1 VDGVMI
7 NMFYAGDW
15 TLATRTQ
22 IGATNNFYGKRTYAE
37 LFWET
42 FASTG
47 LTKDDLNTG
56 ATYSWVLQHPE
67 ERVVVA
73 APYGIARLSLVQTT
87 GPVSEKLEALMPEK
101 YALATLED
109 VQEFVTAEG
118 KKQGVQWQGV
128 CLKANG
134 FRYKLRSNEYDE
146 ARHLRGNQAKRAYTW
161 LELWS
166 KGKLPAYLRI
176 YPEEQ
181 CDADAIITNFKG
193 CTQELHDLYMTVYR
207 KKELPLGQ
215 APQKYR
221 KLLWDAHKAN
231 KGAYFPALRQFM
243 NEQDT
248 ARKLWL
254 VNYEQRYPKTITV
267 AELEAQLDV

>member
-1 VDGVMI
+1 
-7 NMFYAGDW
+7 
-15 TLATRTQ
+15 
-22 IGATNNFYGKRTYAE
+22 
-37 LFWET
+37 
-42 FASTG
+42 
-47 LTKDDLNTG
+47 
-56 ATYSWVLQHPE
+56 
-67 ERVVVA
+67 VA
-73 APYGIARLSLVQTT
+73 ASGVGYSQ
-87 GPVSEKLEALMPEK
+87 EAS
-101 YALATLED
+101 ASASS
-109 VQEFVTAEG
+109 V
-118 KKQGVQWQGV
+118 
-128 CLKANG
+128 
-134 FRYKLRSNEYDE
+134 RYKLRSNEYDE
-146 ARHLRGNQAKRAYTW
+146 ARFLRGNQAKRPYTW

-181 CDADAIITNFKG
+181 CDADAVIANFKG
-193 CTQELHDLYMTVYR
+193 CTQELHDLYMKVYR

-254 VNYEQRYPKTITV
+254 VNYSVRYESEAPT
-267 AELEAQLDV
+267 AEPQSAAEPPPAAEPQSAADLEAQLFASSALDQTLAYDSGC